1 MMSAAKNTKT
11 NRNRS
16 SSIDSIS
23 LSSLPLKKRIKINH
37 EMNQYL
43 HKCISPD
50 MSVSTMGMSSAP
62 TPTIVATESSMEEAS
77 DVTIRR
83 EEDVKLCN
91 MNVTV
96 PKKKKKYSTSR
107 TKYGDS
113 KKRKQSTEEGTSRAS
128 SPTVKDIYKNVV
140 CMGYF
145 SKALSSSSQKMNSC
159 KEVQTPDETN
169 AQHQNH
175 NNNVADSTKKRSVLS
190 HHNQS
195 VKSSNKSI
203 NQHDAL
209 SLLHKAYLQA
219 LNQTSC

>member
-1 MMSAAKNTKT
+1 MSAAKNTKT

-50 MSVSTMGMSSAP
+50 IMGASTMGMSSAP

-83 EEDVKLCN
+83 EEDIQLCN

-96 PKKKKKYSTSR
+96 PKKKKYSTSR
-107 TKYGDS
+107 TRYGDT

>member
-1 MMSAAKNTKT
+1 
-11 NRNRS
+11 
-16 SSIDSIS
+16 
-23 LSSLPLKKRIKINH
+23 
-37 EMNQYL
+37 
-43 HKCISPD
+43 
-50 MSVSTMGMSSAP
+50 MGISSAP
-62 TPTIVATESSMEEAS
+62 TPTIVTTESSTKEEAS
-77 DVTIRR
+77 DVMIQR
-83 EEDVKLCN
+83 EDDVQLCN
-91 MNVTV
+91 MNVTI

-107 TKYGDS
+107 TKSGDS
-113 KKRKQSTEEGTSRAS
+113 KKRKLSTDEVTSRAS

>member
-50 MSVSTMGMSSAP
+50 MSVSTMGISSAP
-62 TPTIVATESSMEEAS
+62 TPTIVTTESSTKEEAS
-77 DVTIRR
+77 DVMIQR
-83 EEDVKLCN
+83 EEDVQLCN
-91 MNVTV
+91 MNVTI
-96 PKKKKKYSTSR
+96 PKKN
-107 TKYGDS
+107 KYGDS
-113 KKRKQSTEEGTSRAS
+113 KKRKLSTDEVTSRAS